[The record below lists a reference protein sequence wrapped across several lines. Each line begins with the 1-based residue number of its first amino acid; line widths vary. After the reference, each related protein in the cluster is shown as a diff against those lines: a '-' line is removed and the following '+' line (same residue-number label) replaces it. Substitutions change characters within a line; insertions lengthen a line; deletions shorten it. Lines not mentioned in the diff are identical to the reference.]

1 MGLLAPLYLAALAAL
16 SLPLVLHLIR
26 RTPKGKQVFSSL
38 MFLSPTPPRLTRRS
52 RLDQIFLLLM
62 RLGVLALLALAFTRP
77 FLRESALL
85 SVSDLPRRRIA
96 ILVDGSASLRR
107 GDLWPQAIAR
117 VEDELKQVSP
127 QDDVALFRFS
137 DRLETV
143 VGFDRDPSVD
153 EAAAA
158 QLLLTSAREMK
169 PTWSTGDL
177 GLALTTLAGEL
188 DASSD
193 VQQSLSEPQIILISD
208 LQKGSRLEAL
218 QAYEWPERVRVIP
231 RLLVPAKT
239 SNAAVQLLSAAADE
253 PNAEPRVKVTSA
265 ADSTVDQFFVRWG
278 TAADS
283 GGSKETDVAV
293 YVPAGE
299 SRVVKLP
306 RPERNAVFDRIV
318 LRGDD
323 HEFDNTHYVVPLTKL
338 TVRIP
343 YYGPEKADDPNG
355 LRYYIQIATLD
366 DPYRAI
372 EIVDGTADAPAAVAP
387 SVTVAT
393 ARPDDAI
400 AERLLKEVE
409 RGGTLLVVAASDA
422 TRDWLPRLLDDVE
435 IPETPAGKEKAK
447 REYQL
452 LGEIDFTHPLFV
464 LFANPRYSDFT
475 KIHFW
480 QHRPVRLT
488 DGGASRAVARFDDR
502 SPWLIERPVGKGRI
516 LVMTSGWH
524 PDDSQLALSSKFVM
538 FLGGLLDQTLGSA
551 QPLAGIPVG
560 TPIPLRPDRTA
571 PLVVRTP
578 EGRDVSV
585 PASETRFTETTVPG
599 IYRAALDRSG
609 GADALTFAV
618 NVPAAESDTAPLPVE
633 SLEQLGVRLG
643 TVATQS
649 ERLGKIRQQ
658 RDVELESRQK
668 VWRWLIVGC
677 LLLVMA
683 ETWYSGRSA
692 AGSPASGS
700 ASPFPSA
707 EAVT

>member
-1 MGLLAPLYLAALAAL
+1 MGLLAPLYLAGLAAL

-52 RLDQIFLLLM
+52 RLDQILLLLM

-107 GDLWPQAIAR
+107 GDLWQQAIAK

-153 EAAAA
+153 DAAAA
-158 QLLLTSAREMK
+158 QLMLTSARELK

-218 QAYEWPERVRVIP
+218 QAYEWPERVRVVS

-239 SNAAVQLLSAAADE
+239 SNASVQLLSAAADE

-278 TAADS
+278 TEADT

-306 RPERNAVFDRIV
+306 RPEGNAVFDRIV
-318 LRGDD
+318 LHGDD
-323 HEFDNTHYVVPLTKL
+323 HDFDNTHYVVPLTKP

-343 YYGPEKADDPNG
+343 YYGPEKPDDPNG
-355 LRYYIQIATLD
+355 LRYYLQIGTLD

-372 EIVDGTADAPAAVAP
+372 EIVDGTADMPAAAAAP
-387 SVTVAT
+387 RVTVLT
-393 ARPDDAI
+393 ARPDEAVG
-400 AERLLKEVE
+400 ERLLKEAE
-409 RGGTLLVVAASDA
+409 QGGTLLVVASSDA

-464 LFANPRYSDFT
+464 PFANPRYSDFT

-480 QHRPVRLT
+480 QHQPVTLT
-488 DGGASRAVARFDDR
+488 AGGASRAVARFDDGA
-502 SPWLIERPVGKGRI
+502 PWLIERSVGKGRI

-538 FLGGLLDQTLGSA
+538 FLGGLLDQALGSA

-560 TPIPLRPDRTA
+560 TPIPLRPDRDG
-571 PLVVRTP
+571 PLVIRTP
-578 EGRDVSV
+578 EGQDVSV
-585 PASETRFTETTVPG
+585 PVSETRFTETTAPG
-599 IYRAALDRSG
+599 IYC
-609 GADALTFAV
+609 GAGMGTDALTFAV

-643 TVATQS
+643 TIATQT

-700 ASPFPSA
+700 ASPLPSA

>member
-1 MGLLAPLYLAALAAL
+1 MGLLAPLYLAGLAAL

-107 GDLWPQAIAR
+107 GDLWQQAIAK

-218 QAYEWPERVRVIP
+218 QAYEWPERVRVVS

-239 SNAAVQLLSAAADE
+239 SNAAVQLLSTAADE
-253 PNAEPRVKVTSA
+253 PNAEPRVKVASA

-278 TAADS
+278 TATDT

-306 RPERNAVFDRIV
+306 RPEGNAVFDRII
-318 LRGDD
+318 LHGDD
-323 HEFDNTHYVVPLTKL
+323 HEFDNTHYVVPLAKP
-338 TVRIP
+338 TVLIP

-355 LRYYIQIATLD
+355 LRYYLQIATLD

-387 SVTVAT
+387 TVTVVT

-400 AERLLKEVE
+400 ADRHLKEVE
-409 RGGTLLVVAASDA
+409 RGGTLLVVAASDG
-422 TRDWLPRLLDDVE
+422 TRDWLPRLLDDIE
-435 IPETPAGKEKAK
+435 IPEAAAAKGK

-464 LFANPRYSDFT
+464 PFANPRYSDFT

-488 DGGASRAVARFDDR
+488 EGGASRAVARFDDGT
-502 SPWLIERPVGKGRI
+502 PWLIERPVGKGRI

-551 QPLAGIPVG
+551 RLLAGIPVG
-560 TPIPLRPDRTA
+560 TPIPLRADRDG
-571 PLVVRTP
+571 PVVVRTP

-585 PASETRFTETTVPG
+585 PLSEARFTETTVPG
-599 IYRAALDRSG
+599 IYQGAG
-609 GADALTFAV
+609 MGADVLTFAV
-618 NVPAAESDTAPLPVE
+618 NIPAAESDTAPLPVE

-643 TVATQS
+643 TVATQT

-692 AGSPASGS
+692 AGSPPSGS
-700 ASPFPSA
+700 ASPLPSA